1 MAMPGIGGA
10 LSRLVPPSPKSL
22 LQFAN
27 FMGEKETLARHP
39 DLIDLLVA
47 GRLNPGAR
55 RVATEEFRLLISPF
69 ALLTP
74 SGFRRRSRVRPDE
87 LRRLAMFTLV
97 IWGDRD
103 PLGSVSVAQAV
114 TKLIPYA
121 RLEVLPAGHAP
132 WLGHPA
138 QISTAVLDFMR

>member
-1 MAMPGIGGA
+1 
-10 LSRLVPPSPKSL
+10 V

-27 FMGEKETLARHP
+27 FMGEKETLARYP

-47 GRLNPGAR
+47 GRLNP
-55 RVATEEFRLLISPF
+55 VANQVAGQEFRLLISPC

-74 SGFRRRSRVRPDE
+74 SGFRHRSRVRLDE
-87 LRRLAMFTLV
+87 LRQVAMSTLV

-103 PLGSVSVAQAV
+103 PLGSVSVAHAV
-114 TKLIPYA
+114 ANLIPHA
-121 RLEVLPAGHAP
+121 RVEVLPAGHVP

-138 QISTAVLDFMR
+138 QIAGALLDLMR